1 MGNQSVRPSSEQQK
15 TEILRKLVTVVVD
28 SDTPSQ
34 DRQSAKNSLQRVGN
48 YTIVGTLGEVIEE
61 SKDSTVIADATEVL
75 SRLPATANVRTSL
88 MMLLWNDSPTVRRC
102 AMQALSRVGDEE
114 VAAVLA
120 VIISESQDIATIFN
134 ATDGDL
140 AQETREAILRRAP
153 Q

>member
-15 TEILRKLVTVVVD
+15 TEILRKLVTVLVD

-34 DRQSAKNSLQRVGN
+34 DRQSAKNSLHRIGN
-48 YTIVGTLGEVIEE
+48 YTIVSTLGEVIEE

-75 SRLPATANVRTSL
+75 SLLPATANVRTSL

-102 AMQALSRVGDEE
+102 AMEALSRVGDEE
-114 VAAVLA
+114 VAAVLT
-120 VIISESQDIATIFN
+120 VVMSESQDPATIFN
-134 ATDGDL
+134 ASDGDL
-140 AQETREAILRRAP
+140 AQQTREAILRRAP